1 MRGRER
7 HPIGEY
13 GKITH
18 RPVGEKVI
26 ARCWYRDLDGIA
38 RYVTASHK
46 TESGAT
52 KALKAK
58 IAQRRRIDGED
69 ILPDTRVSVLAE
81 AWFSTLDQSQ
91 GTRDTYRQIL
101 DRHILGKGGLGG
113 YRIRE
118 ATTSLI
124 DRFLQRVSKKGPSVG
139 KSCRVVLSM
148 MFGLASRYDAVPA
161 NPVTDTKLARVERKK
176 VTALSVAEV
185 GELRRDVAAWA
196 AQRASRSV
204 MLDVVDLFIATGL
217 RPGELLG
224 IRFADV
230 DLRNGTLSVTGT
242 VKRDSVS
249 GLHRQP
255 YPKTESGIRTL
266 ALPDFAVSMLRRR
279 KLAGTS
285 DLVFPA
291 RDGGPWEPSNFRRLW
306 REVRGEKWEHV
317 EPRAFR
323 RAVATLIERESG
335 SIVAA
340 AQLGHASDAVTRR
353 HYIEANHV
361 APDSRGALE
370 QFRAAE

>member
-1 MRGRER
+1 MRGRPR
-7 HPIGEY
+7 LPVGEY
-13 GKITH
+13 GKITV
-18 RPVGEKVI
+18 VGEKPKYV
-26 ARCWYRDLDGIA
+26 ARCWFRDLDGVG
-38 RYVTASHK
+38 RYVTAQGPAKAS
-46 TESGAT
+46 AVQ
-52 KALKAK
+52 ALKDK
-58 IAQRRRIDGED
+58 VSQRRLIGGAE
-69 ILPDTRVSVLAE
+69 ILPETRVSVLAE
-81 AWFSTLDQSQ
+81 AWFTTLDQSQ
-91 GTRDTYRQIL
+91 GTKDTYRHIL
-101 DRHILGKGGLGG
+101 DRHILKQLGNLQ
-113 YRIRE
+113 IRE
-118 ATTSLI
+118 ATTARL
-124 DRFLQRVSKKGPSVG
+124 DTFLRDAAKKGPSVG

-196 AQRASRSV
+196 AQRASRAV
-204 MLDVVDLFIATGL
+204 MLDVVDLFVATGL

-255 YPKTESGIRTL
+255 YPKTESGVRTL

-291 RDGGPWEPSNFRRLW
+291 RDGGPWEPSNFRRMW

-323 RAVATLIERESG
+323 KAVATLIERESG
-335 SIVAA
+335 SLVASQ
-340 AQLGHASDAVTRR
+340 QLGHSSDAVTRK